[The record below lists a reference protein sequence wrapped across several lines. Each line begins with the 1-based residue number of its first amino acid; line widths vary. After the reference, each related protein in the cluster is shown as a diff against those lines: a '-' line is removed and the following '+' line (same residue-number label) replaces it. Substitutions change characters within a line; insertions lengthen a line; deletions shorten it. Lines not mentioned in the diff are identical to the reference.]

1 MSTQNVNQQTGTFNA
16 AGMNAYNSFIPQYM
30 SGMSQ
35 FAQNPLQSSFFNTQV
50 SMQNQQNRAA
60 FGSMRNQMNQNMAAG
75 GYVGNMPAF
84 MQDQNLNISRGLA
97 SANAGSF
104 NNLLLGSNQLR
115 MSALNSMGNFRP
127 LQTGQTTTQTQSG
140 LGTWLPQVAGMGL
153 SALSG
158 GLGGGLGGAS
168 FSPGSYN
175 PFLGGGGF
183 AVGAAGLGP
192 MPGQVQPSTYS
203 SPNTLLGPT

>member
-1 MSTQNVNQQTGTFNA
+1 MSTQNVNQQTGTFNT

-50 SMQNQQNRAA
+50 NMQNQQNRAA

-140 LGTWLPQVAGMGL
+140 LGTWLPQLASMGM
-153 SALSG
+153 
-158 GLGGGLGGAS
+158 
-168 FSPGSYN
+168 
-175 PFLGGGGF
+175 
-183 AVGAAGLGP
+183 GAAGLGMGMGSFSPFMSMGPQMGGMMAKYTSGAP
-192 MPGQVQPSTYS
+192 MQVDQSMMPSS
-203 SPNTLLGPT
+203 NTLLGEPTT